1 MHEVRIDLIDVC
13 KNNTVWK
20 MSKWKKEFWYSNS
33 RIKKYCKIFEVVLKQ
48 KDITLFKKYEL

>member
-1 MHEVRIDLIDVC
+1 MHEVRIDLIDIC

-20 MSKWKKEFWYSNS
+20 MGKWKKEFWYSNS
-33 RIKKYCKIFEVVLKQ
+33 RIKKYYKIFEVVLKQ